1 MYRICFGV
9 IFSLIHLLCS
19 EWVHAQQTK
28 ALRMIVVQDKQ
39 EAQQIHQQLQQGA
52 SFSGLAGAKSIGAER
67 RVWGYIGLVRTNEV
81 QAELRPVV
89 QKLRPGEIS
98 DVLAVGKRF
107 VIVKAI
113 ATEIQRHFEV
123 ADRALKEG
131 KFPPA
136 IQALQAALALEKDN
150 IQVYLKLGYAYDRA
164 AQYEASIAALE
175 KAQSYA
181 PQDAQTAIMLGAAH
195 THLAIDKK
203 NRTHAQEAVKYYEQ
217 ALKLNER
224 FAPAVHFGLGK
235 VYLVALQQPEVA
247 LKHLEQAVKIT
258 PRTPEL
264 YRLLVQAYY
273 DTQQYQQAIQHLR
286 LAQGMGYDFPDLREA
301 LAKVKK

>member
-1 MYRICFGV
+1 MYRIFFV
-9 IFSLIHLLCS
+9 IVLSLTHTLCS
-19 EWVHAQQTK
+19 EWGYAQDRK

-81 QAELRPVV
+81 QEELRPVV

-98 DVLAVGKRF
+98 NVLAVGKRF

-113 ATEIQRHFEV
+113 SPEIQRHFEV
-123 ADRALKEG
+123 ADRALKEN

-136 IQALQAALALEKDN
+136 IQALKAALALEPDS
-150 IQVYLKLGYAYDRA
+150 IQVYLKLGYAYDQA
-164 AQYEASIAALE
+164 GQYEASIAALE
-175 KAQSYA
+175 KAQSYG
-181 PQDAQTAIMLGAAH
+181 PQEPQTAIMLGATH
-195 THLAIDKK
+195 TRLAIEKK
-203 NRTHAQEAVKYYEQ
+203 NRTHAEEAVKYYEK
-217 ALKLNER
+217 ALKLNAR

-235 VYLVALQQPEVA
+235 VYLVGLQQPEVA
-247 LKHLEQAVKIT
+247 LQHLEQAVKIT

-273 DTQQYQQAIQHLR
+273 DTQQYQQALQHLR
-286 LAQGMGYDFPDLREA
+286 LAQGMGYDFPDLRQA
-301 LAKVKK
+301 LEKVKK

>member
-1 MYRICFGV
+1 MYRICLV
-9 IFSLIHLLCS
+9 IVLSLTHTLCS
-19 EWVHAQQTK
+19 EWGHAQERK

-52 SFSGLAGAKSIGAER
+52 SFSGLAGAKSIGVER
-67 RVWGYIGLVRTNEV
+67 RVWGYIGLVRANEL

-98 DVLAVGKRF
+98 NVLAVGKRF

-113 ATEIQRHFEV
+113 SPEIQRHIEV
-123 ADRALKEG
+123 ADRALKEN

-136 IQALQAALALEKDN
+136 IQALKAALALEPDS
-150 IQVYLKLGYAYDRA
+150 IQVYLKLGYAYDQA
-164 AQYEASIAALE
+164 GQYEASIAALE
-175 KAQSYA
+175 KAQSYS
-181 PQDAQTAIMLGAAH
+181 PQEPQTAIMLGATH
-195 THLAIDKK
+195 THLAIEKK
-203 NRTHAQEAVKYYEQ
+203 NRTHAEEAVKYYEQ
-217 ALKLNER
+217 ALKLNAR

-235 VYLVALQQPEVA
+235 VYLVGLQQPEVA

-273 DTQQYQQAIQHLR
+273 DTQQYQQALQHLR
-286 LAQGMGYDFPDLREA
+286 MAQGMGYDFPDLREA
-301 LAKVKK
+301 LEKVKK

>member
-1 MYRICFGV
+1 MYRICFGI
-9 IFSLIHLLCS
+9 IFSLVYMLCS

-39 EAQQIHQQLQQGA
+39 AAQQIHQQLQQGA
-52 SFSGLAGAKSIGAER
+52 SFSGLAGTKSIGAER
-67 RVWGYIGLVRTNEV
+67 RVWGYIGLVRTDEV
-81 QAELRPVV
+81 QAELRSAV

-98 DVLAVGKRF
+98 EVLAVGKRF

-113 ATEIQRHFEV
+113 SPEIQRHFEV

-150 IQVYLKLGYAYDRA
+150 IQVYLKLGYAYDQA
-164 AQYEASIAALE
+164 KQYEASIAALE

-181 PQDAQTAIMLGAAH
+181 PQEAQTALLLGAAH

-247 LKHLEQAVKIT
+247 LKHLEQAIKIT

>member
-1 MYRICFGV
+1 MDRIFWV
-9 IFSLIHLLCS
+9 IVLSLVYLLCS
-19 EWVHAQQTK
+19 EHGYAQETK
-28 ALRMIVVQDKQ
+28 ALRMIVVQNKQ

-52 SFSGLAGAKSIGAER
+52 SFSGLAGSKSIGAER
-67 RVWGYIGLVRTNEV
+67 RAWGYIGLVRTNEV

-113 ATEIQRHFEV
+113 SPEIQRHFEV

-136 IQALQAALALEKDN
+136 IQALQAALALEKDS
-150 IQVYLKLGYAYDRA
+150 IQVYLKLGYAYDQA
-164 AQYEASIAALE
+164 KQYEASIAALE
-175 KAQSYA
+175 NAQRYGSRE
-181 PQDAQTAIMLGAAH
+181 PQIALMLGATY
-195 THLAIDKK
+195 THLAIEKK
-203 NRTHAQEAVKYYEQ
+203 SRTHAQEAVKFYEQ
-217 ALKLNER
+217 ALQLNER

-247 LKHLEQAVKIT
+247 LKHLEQAVKTT

-273 DTQQYQQAIQHLR
+273 DTAQYQQALQHLR
-286 LAQGMGYDFPDLREA
+286 LAQRMGYDFPDLRAA
-301 LAKVKK
+301 LDKVKK